1 MMLAFNSVGFEL
13 NGAAALKGRA
23 CRKDV
28 IDNAS
33 IPKRVVSD
41 SAASRNSEVEIA
53 LPFALSTGTSTKL
66 RRMES
71 KKVLPGGYCDFA

>member
-1 MMLAFNSVGFEL
+1 MLAFNSLGFEL
-13 NGAAALKGRA
+13 NGTVALRSRA
-23 CRKDV
+23 GRKD
-28 IDNAS
+28 IAENTS

-53 LPFALSTGTSTKL
+53 SPFALSTGTSTKL